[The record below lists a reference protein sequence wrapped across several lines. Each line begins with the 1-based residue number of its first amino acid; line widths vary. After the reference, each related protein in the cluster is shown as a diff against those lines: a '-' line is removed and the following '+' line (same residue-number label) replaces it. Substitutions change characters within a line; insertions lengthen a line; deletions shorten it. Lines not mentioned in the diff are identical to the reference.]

1 MSFHGFVGFKNIFV
15 HFKQQD
21 FLYSFIGASF
31 IATLGH
37 RTHELRPSSFN
48 LVWQKGYSYGFYK
61 SSYTNVCS
69 PIRHSPADLLCHQPD
84 HAIGLEQTNEL

>member
-1 MSFHGFVGFKNIFV
+1 M
-15 HFKQQD
+15 
-21 FLYSFIGASF
+21 
-31 IATLGH
+31 ATVGH

-48 LVWQKGYSYGFYK
+48 LVWEKGFMVSM
-61 SSYTNVCS
+61 SSYTDVCL